1 MQEIKT
7 VLALL
12 VAVVALT
19 LAAERL
25 QIAYPIVLVVGGLA
39 IGFIPGLP
47 RVASEPSVV
56 FLLFLPPILFYEG

>member
-39 IGFIPGLP
+39 IGFIPAFQESLWN
-47 RVASEPSVV
+47 RASSFCSSSRP
-56 FLLFLPPILFYEG
+56 FFFTRG